1 MNIALWVVQILLA
14 VQFLIHGVIMLAPPA
29 DASAMLQYI
38 SDLPSGLRVFIGVVE
53 LLAAAGLVLPGLL
66 KIQPRL
72 TPLAALGLT
81 LVMASAMVF
90 HMQRGESFGGN
101 VILFILAAFVAYGRW
116 RVRPLQGRVAL
127 QRRVA

>member
-38 SDLPSGLRVFIGVVE
+38 SDLLSGFRVFIGVAE